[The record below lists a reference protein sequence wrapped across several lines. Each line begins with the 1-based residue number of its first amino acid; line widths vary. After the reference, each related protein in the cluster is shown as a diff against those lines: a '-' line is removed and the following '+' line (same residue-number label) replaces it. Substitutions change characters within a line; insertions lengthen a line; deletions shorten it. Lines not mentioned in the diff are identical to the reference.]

1 MSAHNRTGALG
12 TLLAPLSEAGVSMTR
27 LESRPARHTLWEYV
41 FYVDFA
47 GSVSEERCRRALGQ
61 LEEMATFVRVLGS
74 YPRAWNA
81 HHEE

>member
-41 FYVDFA
+41 FFVDVEGHQDDA
-47 GSVSEERCRRALGQ
+47 QVAKALAELARRAAYLKI
-61 LEEMATFVRVLGS
+61 LGS
-74 YPRAWNA
+74 YPVAVY
-81 HHEE
+81 